1 MPMVTGIV
9 LLALGVKK
17 TLGDVDEPLKLV
29 PAVALCGGTAL
40 YLVAQVAF
48 RLALRGRLGPL
59 PDWWPRGAC
68 AALIPL
74 ATEATALI
82 ALAALA
88 AVCAVL
94 VAYETSRAVTVE

>member
-40 YLVAQVAF
+40 YLVSQVAF
-48 RLALRGRLGPL
+48 RLRCAGAVSASRLL
-59 PDWWPRGAC
+59 AAGAC
-68 AALIPL
+68 AALVPL
-74 ATEATALI
+74 ATEAAALI

-88 AVCAVL
+88 VVCAAL
-94 VAYETSRAVTVE
+94 VAYETSRGVTVE